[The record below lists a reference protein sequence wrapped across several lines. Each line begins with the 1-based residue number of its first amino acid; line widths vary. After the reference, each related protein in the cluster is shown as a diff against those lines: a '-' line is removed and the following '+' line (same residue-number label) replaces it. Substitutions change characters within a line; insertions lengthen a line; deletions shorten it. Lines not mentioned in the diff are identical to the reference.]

1 MDVAVI
7 NGNYAIDAGLKVKDA
22 LAVEDGE
29 SDVIQGYYANV
40 LVVKEGNENNEAI
53 QALVDVLR
61 SDEVKT
67 FIEETY
73 EGAVVPLF

>member
-1 MDVAVI
+1 M
-7 NGNYAIDAGLKVKDA
+7 
-22 LAVEDGE
+22 
-29 SDVIQGYYANV
+29 

-53 QALVDVLR
+53 QALVDALR